1 MKLNTEN
8 IPESLRALIPL
19 AERWGISDDS
29 ERIELIERAIAADRA
44 ELKMIVGKCD
54 DELDKWLAGTEASG
68 QEFSNE
74 YIAFSAMRM
83 AADYL

>member
-1 MKLNTEN
+1 MKLNTEH
-8 IPESLRALIPL
+8 IPESLRVLIPL

-29 ERIELIERAIAADRA
+29 KRIKLIERANVADRV
-44 ELKMIVGKCD
+44 ELKTIIGKYD
-54 DELDKWLAGTEASG
+54 DELDKWLADAEASG
-68 QEFSNE
+68 SEFSNE